1 MNLYVNE
8 DYLLFLYLYNVY
20 KKFVLLIGK
29 IIDIKLV

>member
-1 MNLYVNE
+1 MNLYVND